1 MHRSTPGLS
10 LFIAAV
16 LTACAPGQP
25 YRATGEQS
33 LGEAIAKAKTKAD
46 HEALAARY
54 EREAEALRAKAEQH
68 RRIAGYYRQYGGRL
82 LVRKSLMEHYLRLA
96 TDYWEAAEE
105 KLSLAKLHRQLATQT
120 PP

>member
-10 LFIAAV
+10 LFIAAA

-25 YRATGEQS
+25 YRTTGEQP
-33 LGEAIAKAKTKAD
+33 LEEAIAKAKTKAD
-46 HEALAARY
+46 HEALAVRY
-54 EREAEALRAKAEQH
+54 EQKAEALLAKAKQH
-68 RRIAGYYRQYGGRL
+68 QRIAGYYGEYGGRL

-96 TDYWEAAEE
+96 ANYREAAEE
-105 KLSLAKLHRQLATQT
+105 NLSLARLHRQLATQT